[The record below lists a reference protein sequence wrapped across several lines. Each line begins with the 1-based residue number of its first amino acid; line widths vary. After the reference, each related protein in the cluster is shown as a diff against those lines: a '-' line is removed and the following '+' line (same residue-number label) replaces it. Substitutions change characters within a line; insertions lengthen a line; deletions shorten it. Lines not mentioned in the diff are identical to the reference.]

1 MPATAA
7 QDEGKTMKKLKLDRL
22 VASLG
27 EVRDHVATGRFA
39 GRITKLDSAARSNR
53 AGRGRK
59 IEGFV
64 VARLRTHPGEVL
76 REEYLIPLGLSARAC
91 KVARRPGEPGNR
103 DHARRA

>member
-39 GRITKLDSAARSNR
+39 GRITKLDSAAE
-53 AGRGRK
+53 ATAPGGV
-59 IEGFV
+59 G
-64 VARLRTHPGEVL
+64 RLRDSSWH
-76 REEYLIPLGLSARAC
+76 AC
-91 KVARRPGEPGNR
+91 APILAKCCVRST
-103 DHARRA
+103 